1 MVAATLP
8 LLGACLPDDF
18 FAARL
23 GEVSLIIADSIL
35 GNLFTPLL
43 DALPIP

>member
-1 MVAATLP
+1 MVAVTLP

-23 GEVSLIIADSIL
+23 SEVSLIIADSIL
-35 GNLFTPLL
+35 SNLFTPLL
-43 DALPIP
+43 NSLLVP